1 MKHHFHPFAKR
12 KALLC
17 LFVFVLAF
25 PFICSP
31 SGSSSGTLPSLSSSL
46 VAYGASEDQALRGVW
61 VSSVKNLDYPSTP
74 TTDTARL
81 EKELEEKVPGI
92 VSDFTAEE
100 EEKIISG
107 ELSIEEAV
115 KQKEQELEEKQ
126 KNTANSGSSGGSYS
140 VDTKTNEIVS
150 KKIIE
155 FYSLKAYYLGQL
167 GQLESQV
174 IADYTAL
181 PDSKKNLVGKQ
192 EIASK
197 YMSVATSLLSQCDA
211 RVDTLL
217 KELEASIK
225 EVDGDLSIITT
236 IKNAYENEKNLK
248 KSYYM
253 SKLK

>member
-1 MKHHFHPFAKR
+1 MKNTKKKKR
-12 KALLC
+12 RII
-17 LFVFVLAF
+17 LFSVLGVLIILAVCFVAIQYDNISAAIRAF
-25 PFICSP
+25 NYTDEEISKMM
-31 SGSSSGTLPSLSSSL
+31 
-46 VAYGASEDQALRGVW
+46 EDN
-61 VSSVKNLDYPSTP
+61 KEK
-74 TTDTARL
+74 L

-92 VSDFTAEE
+92 VGDFTAEE